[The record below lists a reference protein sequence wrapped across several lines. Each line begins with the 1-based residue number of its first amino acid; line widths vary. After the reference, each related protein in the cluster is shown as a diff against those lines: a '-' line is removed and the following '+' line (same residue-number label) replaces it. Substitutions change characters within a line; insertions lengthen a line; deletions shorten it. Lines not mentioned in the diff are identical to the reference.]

1 MILLARKQIHK
12 YTNRSCEVF
21 VCSRVFVRNFDLC
34 EIVFFSPECANAP
47 IFLTKWPFFYLCIRK
62 FLFVAQIKVPA
73 GTSICRTNKISEYT
87 NRALS
92 LYSTV
97 INSPSRFPLSSSY
110 SLLLV
115 PVGVRLTM
123 NPPPAGDALPAFGPS
138 GLRLMSLVCLFS
150 GAKT

>member
-1 MILLARKQIHK
+1 MPKPVILLARKQIHK

-34 EIVFFSPECANAP
+34 EIVFFSPECADAR
-47 IFLTKWPFFYLCIRK
+47 IFLTKWPFFYLCICK

-73 GTSICRTNKISEYT
+73 GKSICRTNKISEYT

-97 INSPSRFPLSSSY
+97 IKLSVEIPPLILLLSPARSCGCSAHHEPPSRWRCSPCLRAVGLAFDVVG
-110 SLLLV
+110 LL
-115 PVGVRLTM
+115 G
-123 NPPPAGDALPAFGPS
+123 
-138 GLRLMSLVCLFS
+138 
-150 GAKT
+150 